1 MSTSTVAVNKL
12 RVHQRNRWP
21 LPQGWVTD
29 GQGQALTDPD
39 VALDQ
44 IERRP
49 DGGVTP
55 LGGLASMG
63 SHKGYGLALA
73 VQVLAGV
80 LAGATFAPLR
90 RAEDHDDIGHFSMAI
105 DPTLFRGDGGFEADL
120 RAVVD
125 TLHDTPPIT
134 PDLPVLVPG
143 DPEAASHSDRS
154 SNGIPIPE
162 VLLERL
168 RDVCHVCGAEF
179 LLGPE

>member
-1 MSTSTVAVNKL
+1 MGDRRSG
-12 RVHQRNRWP
+12 R
-21 LPQGWVTD
+21 
-29 GQGQALTDPD
+29 ALTDPEA
-39 VALDQ
+39 ALGQ
-44 IERRP
+44 IEERA

-55 LGGLASMG
+55 LGGPAWMG

-90 RAEDHDDIGHFSMAI
+90 RAEDHDDIGHFSVAI
-105 DPTLFRGDGGFEADL
+105 DPTLFREDGGFEADL

-125 TLHDTPPIT
+125 TLHDTPPLT

-143 DPEAASHSDRS
+143 DPEAASHSDRT

-168 RDVCHVCGAEF
+168 RDVCRVCGAEF